1 MDEQTHNTYSS
12 KYLCRLLVEYRKPI
26 LIILAV
32 AALCAIIFSA
42 PFFITPLFKSTTI
55 IYPTSSNSIS
65 KVLISTTYQSEKDI
79 MNFGEDEQTE
89 QMLQVLNSN
98 RVRDR
103 VISRF
108 NLMEHYNIKANSKYP
123 ITKLNKLYDARI
135 KFRRTEYNAVKI
147 TVLDSDAALSARIA
161 NEIAE
166 IFDST
171 MNQMQKEV
179 AIEAFRIVEQEYNTL
194 VAEMNMLEDSL
205 NTLRKLGVFDYES
218 QVEMLSQQLAVE
230 LGKGNSQGVRN
241 IQETLDVLAEYGGAS
256 YAINERLDNDR
267 LQLSLVKSKYEEA
280 KVDATEFIP
289 HKFVVTSAFKAER
302 KSYPVR
308 WLIVVI
314 TVLSTFLLLIFCIVF
329 IFHYPLNIK
338 PRNIKMQCLCHYLW
352 FKASITTM
360 ITQNIISLE
369 FFLIQSI
376 YYLWL
381 LQSMPVL

>member
-1 MDEQTHNTYSS
+1 MEEQQRNNYSS

-32 AALCAIIFSA
+32 AALCAILFSA
-42 PFFITPLFKSTTI
+42 PFFITPLYKSTTI

-98 RVRDR
+98 RVRDK

-108 NLMEHYNIKANSKYP
+108 NLMEHYDIKDSKYP

-147 TVLDSDAALSARIA
+147 TVLDSDAELSSRIA

-179 AIEAFRIVEQEYNTL
+179 AIEAFRIVDQEYNTL

-230 LGKGNSQGVRN
+230 LGKGNTQGVKS
-241 IQETLDVLAEYGGAS
+241 IQEQLDILAEYGGAS

-289 HKFVVTSAFKAER
+289 HKFVVTSAFQAER
-302 KSYPVR
+302 KTYPIR
-308 WLIVVI
+308 WIIVVV
-314 TVLSTFLLLIFCIVF
+314 TVLSTFLLLLFCIVF
-329 IFHYPLNIK
+329 YDRSK
-338 PRNIKMQCLCHYLW
+338 G
-352 FKASITTM
+352 
-360 ITQNIISLE
+360 
-369 FFLIQSI
+369 FFRSEAEKEAATKEKRHH
-376 YYLWL
+376 
-381 LQSMPVL
+381 PGKE

>member
-1 MDEQTHNTYSS
+1 MEEQKRNTYSS
-12 KYLCRLLVEYRKPI
+12 KYLCKLLVEYRRPL
-26 LIILAV
+26 LIILA
-32 AALCAIIFSA
+32 AAAVLAVVFSS
-42 PFFITPLFKSTTI
+42 PFFITPLYKSTTI

-98 RVRDR
+98 RVRDK

-108 NLMEHYNIKANSKYP
+108 NLMEHYKIKPDSKYP
-123 ITKLNKLYDARI
+123 ITKLNKLYDSRI

-179 AIEAFRIVEQEYNTL
+179 AIEAFRIVEQEYTTL
-194 VAEMNMLEDSL
+194 WNEMHLLEDSL

-218 QVEMLSQQLAVE
+218 QVEMLSRQLAVE
-230 LGKGNSQGVRN
+230 LGKSNTQGVRN
-241 IQETLDVLAEYGGAS
+241 IQEQLDILAKYGGAS

-289 HKFVVTSAFKAER
+289 HKFVVTSAFQAER

-308 WLIVVI
+308 WIIVVV
-314 TVLSTFLLLIFCIVF
+314 TVLSTFLLLIFCIVAYDRSKGF
-329 IFHYPLNIK
+329 FRREAEKEAAKKKREH
-338 PRNIKMQCLCHYLW
+338 
-352 FKASITTM
+352 
-360 ITQNIISLE
+360 LE
-369 FFLIQSI
+369 KD
-376 YYLWL
+376 
-381 LQSMPVL
+381 

>member
-42 PFFITPLFKSTTI
+42 PFFITPLYKSTTV

-171 MNQMQKEV
+171 MNQIQKEV
-179 AIEAFRIVEQEYNTL
+179 AVKAFRLVEDEYNTL
-194 VAEMNMLEDSL
+194 CNEMAQLEDSL

-218 QVEMLSQQLAVE
+218 QVEMLSQQMAVE
-230 LGKGNSQGVRN
+230 LGKGNTQGIKN
-241 IQETLDVLAEYGGAS
+241 IQEQLDILAEYGGAS
-256 YAINERLDNDR
+256 YAIHERLDNDR

-280 KVDATEFIP
+280 KMDATQDIP
-289 HKFVVTSAFKAER
+289 RKFVVTSAFKAER

-308 WLIVVI
+308 WIIVVV
-314 TVLSTFLLLIFCIVF
+314 TLLSTFLLLIFCIVV
-329 IFHYPLNIK
+329 YDQSK
-338 PRNIKMQCLCHYLW
+338 G
-352 FKASITTM
+352 
-360 ITQNIISLE
+360 
-369 FFLIQSI
+369 FFRHEAEAEAAKKRKTFENK
-376 YYLWL
+376 
-381 LQSMPVL
+381 

>member
-1 MDEQTHNTYSS
+1 MTSHLHRIMDEQSHNSYSS
-12 KYLCRLLVEYRKPI
+12 KYLCKLLAQYRKPL
-26 LIILAV
+26 LIILA
-32 AALCAIIFSA
+32 AAAVMAVIFSS
-42 PFFITPLFKSTTI
+42 PFFITPLYKSTTI

-79 MNFGEDEQTE
+79 MNIGEDEQTE

-98 RVRDR
+98 RVRDK

-108 NLMEHYNIKANSKYP
+108 NLMEHYNIKPDSKYP
-123 ITKLNKLYDARI
+123 ITKLNKLYDSRI

-179 AIEAFRIVEQEYNTL
+179 AIEAFRIVEQTYSTL
-194 VAEMNMLEDSL
+194 WNEMQQLEDSL

-230 LGKGNSQGVRN
+230 LGKGNTQGVN
-241 IQETLDVLAEYGGAS
+241 KIQEQLDILAQYGGAA

-289 HKFVVTSAFKAER
+289 HKFVVTSAFQAER
-302 KSYPVR
+302 KAYPVR
-308 WLIVVI
+308 WIIVVV
-314 TVLSTFLLLIFCIVF
+314 TVLSTFLLLIFCIVA
-329 IFHYPLNIK
+329 YDRSK
-338 PRNIKMQCLCHYLW
+338 G
-352 FKASITTM
+352 
-360 ITQNIISLE
+360 
-369 FFLIQSI
+369 FFRREADKEAAKKNKGKHIDKQ
-376 YYLWL
+376 
-381 LQSMPVL
+381 

>member
-1 MDEQTHNTYSS
+1 MDEKQRNSYSS
-12 KYLCRLLVEYRKPI
+12 KYLCKLLVEYRKPI

-32 AALCAIIFSA
+32 AALCAIVFSS
-42 PFFITPLFKSTTI
+42 PYFITPLYKSTTVV
-55 IYPTSSNSIS
+55 YPTSSNSIS

-79 MNFGEDEQTE
+79 MNIGEDEQTE
-89 QMLQVLNSN
+89 QMLQVMSSN
-98 RVRDR
+98 RVRDK

-108 NLMEHYNIKANSKYP
+108 NLMEHYNIDPNGKYP
-123 ITKLNKLYDARI
+123 FTKLNKLYDSRI

-147 TVLDSDAALSARIA
+147 TVLDSDAELSARIA
-161 NEIAE
+161 NDIAE

-179 AIEAFRIVEQEYNTL
+179 AIEAYRIVEQEYNTL
-194 VAEMNMLEDSL
+194 CAEMAQLEDSL

-218 QVEMLSQQLAVE
+218 QVEMLSRQMAVE
-230 LGKGNSQGVRN
+230 LGKGNTQGVKN
-241 IQETLDVLAEYGGAS
+241 IQEQLDILAEYGGAS

-308 WLIVVI
+308 WLILVV
-314 TVLSTFLLLIFCIVF
+314 TVLSTFLLLIFCIVIYDRSRGF
-329 IFHYPLNIK
+329 F
-338 PRNIKMQCLCHYLW
+338 RNMAEEGAAGKTP
-352 FKASITTM
+352 KGKTGATA
-360 ITQNIISLE
+360 
-369 FFLIQSI
+369 
-376 YYLWL
+376 
-381 LQSMPVL
+381 

>member
-1 MDEQTHNTYSS
+1 MDEQQHNAYSS

-42 PFFITPLFKSTTI
+42 PYFITPLYKSTTI

-79 MNFGEDEQTE
+79 MNIGEDEQTE

-98 RVRDR
+98 RVRDK

-108 NLMEHYNIKANSKYP
+108 NLMEHYDIRDSKYP

-135 KFRRTEYNAVKI
+135 KFRRTEFNSVKI
-147 TVLDSDAALSARIA
+147 TVMDSDAELSARIA

-171 MNQMQKEV
+171 MNEMQKEV
-179 AIEAFRIVEQEYNTL
+179 AIEAYRIVEQEYNAL
-194 VAEMNMLEDSL
+194 CAEMKQLEDSL
-205 NTLRKLGVFDYES
+205 YALRKLGVFDYES
-218 QVEMLSQQLAVE
+218 QVEMLSRQMAVE
-230 LGKGNSQGVRN
+230 LGKGNTQGIKN
-241 IQETLDVLAEYGGAS
+241 IQEQLDVLAEYGGAS

-308 WLIVVI
+308 WIIVLVTMI
-314 TVLSTFLLLIFCIVF
+314 STFLLLIFCVVIYDRSRGF
-329 IFHYPLNIK
+329 FRY
-338 PRNIKMQCLCHYLW
+338 
-352 FKASITTM
+352 KAEKEAARPTTKGKKG
-360 ITQNIISLE
+360 T
-369 FFLIQSI
+369 
-376 YYLWL
+376 
-381 LQSMPVL
+381 PA

>member
-1 MDEQTHNTYSS
+1 MEEIPYLWQLISHHIMDEKEHNSYSN
-12 KYLCRLLVEYRKPI
+12 KYLCRLLATYRKPL

-32 AALCAIIFSA
+32 AAVLAVVFSS
-42 PFFITPLFKSTTI
+42 PLFITPLFKSTTI

-98 RVRDR
+98 RVRDK

-108 NLMEHYNIKANSKYP
+108 NLMEHYNIKPDSKYP
-123 ITKLNKLYDARI
+123 MTRLNKMYDSRI

-147 TVLDSDAALSARIA
+147 TVLDTDPALSARIA

-194 VAEMNMLEDSL
+194 VNEMNMLEDSL

-218 QVEMLSQQLAVE
+218 QVEMLSRQMAVE
-230 LGKGNSQGVRN
+230 LGKGNAQGVKN
-241 IQETLDVLAEYGGAS
+241 LQEQMDILAEYGGAS

-289 HKFVVTSAFKAER
+289 HKFVVTSAFQAER

-308 WLIVVI
+308 WIVVVI
-314 TVLSTFLLLIFCIVF
+314 TVLSTFLLLVFCIVAYDRSKDF
-329 IFHYPLNIK
+329 F
-338 PRNIKMQCLCHYLW
+338 RREAET
-352 FKASITTM
+352 KAATKTANKA
-360 ITQNIISLE
+360 TK
-369 FFLIQSI
+369 
-376 YYLWL
+376 
-381 LQSMPVL
+381 

>member
-1 MDEQTHNTYSS
+1 MEEQQHNTYNS
-12 KYLCRLLVEYRKPI
+12 KYLCKLLVEYRKPI

-32 AALCAIIFSA
+32 AALCAVIFSA

-79 MNFGEDEQTE
+79 MKFGEDEQTE

-98 RVRDR
+98 RVRDK

-108 NLMEHYNIKANSKYP
+108 NLMEHYNIKPDSKYP
-123 ITKLNKLYDARI
+123 YTKLNKLYDARI

-179 AIEAFRIVEQEYNTL
+179 AVKAFRLVEEEYTTL
-194 VAEMNMLEDSL
+194 WNEMHQLEDSL

-218 QVEMLSQQLAVE
+218 QVEMLSQQMAVE
-230 LGKGNSQGVRN
+230 LGKGNTQGINN
-241 IQETLDVLAEYGGAS
+241 IQKQLDILAEYGGAS

-280 KVDATEFIP
+280 KMDATQDIP
-289 HKFVVTSAFKAER
+289 HKFVVTSAFQAER
-302 KSYPVR
+302 KSYPIR
-308 WLIVVI
+308 WIIVVV

-329 IFHYPLNIK
+329 YDRSKDFFRREAEKKSVAKSP
-338 PRNIKMQCLCHYLW
+338 
-352 FKASITTM
+352 
-360 ITQNIISLE
+360 QNKE
-369 FFLIQSI
+369 NK
-376 YYLWL
+376 
-381 LQSMPVL
+381 

>member
-1 MDEQTHNTYSS
+1 MEEQQHNTYNS
-12 KYLCRLLVEYRKPI
+12 KYLCKLLVEYRKPI

-32 AALCAIIFSA
+32 AALCAMIFSA

-98 RVRDR
+98 RVRDK

-108 NLMEHYNIKANSKYP
+108 NLMEHYNIKPDSKYP
-123 ITKLNKLYDARI
+123 YTKLNKLYDARI

-179 AIEAFRIVEQEYNTL
+179 AVKAFRLVEEEYNTL
-194 VAEMNMLEDSL
+194 WNEMHQLEDSL

-218 QVEMLSQQLAVE
+218 QVEMLSQQMAIE
-230 LGKGNSQGVRN
+230 LGKGNTQGINN
-241 IQETLDVLAEYGGAS
+241 IQKQLDILAEYGGAS
-256 YAINERLDNDR
+256 YAINERLTNDR

-280 KVDATEFIP
+280 KMDATQDIP
-289 HKFVVTSAFKAER
+289 HKFVVTSAFQAER
-302 KSYPVR
+302 KSYPIR
-308 WLIVVI
+308 WIIVVV

-329 IFHYPLNIK
+329 YDRSKDFFRREAEKNSVAK
-338 PRNIKMQCLCHYLW
+338 
-352 FKASITTM
+352 S
-360 ITQNIISLE
+360 TQSKENK
-369 FFLIQSI
+369 
-376 YYLWL
+376 
-381 LQSMPVL
+381 

>member
-1 MDEQTHNTYSS
+1 MEEQQSNTYSS
-12 KYLCRLLVEYRKPI
+12 KYLCKLLVEYRKPI

-32 AALCAIIFSA
+32 AALCAVIFTT
-42 PFFITPLFKSTTI
+42 PYFITPLYKSTTV

-65 KVLISTTYQSEKDI
+65 KVLISTTYQSDKDL
-79 MNFGEDEQTE
+79 MNIGEDEQTE

-98 RVRDR
+98 RVRDK

-147 TVLDSDAALSARIA
+147 TVLDADAALSARIA

-194 VAEMNMLEDSL
+194 VDEMNRLEDSL
-205 NTLRKLGVFDYES
+205 NTLRRLGVFDYES
-218 QVEMLSQQLAVE
+218 QVEMLSQQMAVE
-230 LGKGNSQGVRN
+230 LGRGNTQGINN
-241 IQETLDVLAEYGGAS
+241 IQKQLDVLAEYGGAS

-289 HKFVVTSAFKAER
+289 HKFVVTSAFQAER

-308 WLIVVI
+308 WIILVV
-314 TVLSTFLLLIFCIVF
+314 TVLSTFLLLIFCIVVYDRSKDF
-329 IFHYPLNIK
+329 FRHEAEK
-338 PRNIKMQCLCHYLW
+338 EA
-352 FKASITTM
+352 ASKEKKKH
-360 ITQNIISLE
+360 LRKD
-369 FFLIQSI
+369 
-376 YYLWL
+376 
-381 LQSMPVL
+381 

>member
-1 MDEQTHNTYSS
+1 MEEQQSNTYSS
-12 KYLCRLLVEYRKPI
+12 KYLCKLLVEYRKPI

-32 AALCAIIFSA
+32 AALCAVIFTT
-42 PFFITPLFKSTTI
+42 PYFITPLYKSTTV

-65 KVLISTTYQSEKDI
+65 KVLISTTYQSDKDL
-79 MNFGEDEQTE
+79 MNIGEDEQTE

-98 RVRDR
+98 RVRDK
-103 VISRF
+103 VINRF

-147 TVLDSDAALSARIA
+147 TVLDADAALSARIA

-179 AIEAFRIVEQEYNTL
+179 AIEAFRIVEQEYNSL
-194 VAEMNMLEDSL
+194 VDEMNRLEDSL
-205 NTLRKLGVFDYES
+205 NTLRRLGVFDYES
-218 QVEMLSQQLAVE
+218 QVEMLSQQMAVE
-230 LGKGNSQGVRN
+230 LGRGNTQGINN
-241 IQETLDVLAEYGGAS
+241 IQKQLDVLAEYGGAS

-289 HKFVVTSAFKAER
+289 HKFVVTSAFQAER

-308 WLIVVI
+308 WIILVV
-314 TVLSTFLLLIFCIVF
+314 TVLSTFLLLIFCIVVYDRSKDF
-329 IFHYPLNIK
+329 FRHEAEK
-338 PRNIKMQCLCHYLW
+338 EA
-352 FKASITTM
+352 ASKEKKKH
-360 ITQNIISLE
+360 LRKD
-369 FFLIQSI
+369 
-376 YYLWL
+376 
-381 LQSMPVL
+381 

>member
-1 MDEQTHNTYSS
+1 M
-12 KYLCRLLVEYRKPI
+12 VEYRKPI

-32 AALCAIIFSA
+32 AALCAVIFSA

-98 RVRDR
+98 RVRDK

-108 NLMEHYNIKANSKYP
+108 NLMEHYNIKPDSKYP
-123 ITKLNKLYDARI
+123 YTKLNKLYDARI

-179 AIEAFRIVEQEYNTL
+179 AVKAFRLVEEEYTTL
-194 VAEMNMLEDSL
+194 WNEMHQLEDSL

-218 QVEMLSQQLAVE
+218 QVEMLSQQMAVE
-230 LGKGNSQGVRN
+230 LGKGNTQGINN
-241 IQETLDVLAEYGGAS
+241 IQKQLDILAEYGGAS

-280 KVDATEFIP
+280 KMDATQDIP
-289 HKFVVTSAFKAER
+289 HKFVVTSAFQAER
-302 KSYPVR
+302 KSYPIR
-308 WLIVVI
+308 WIIVVV

-329 IFHYPLNIK
+329 YDRSK
-338 PRNIKMQCLCHYLW
+338 D
-352 FKASITTM
+352 
-360 ITQNIISLE
+360 
-369 FFLIQSI
+369 FFRREAEKNSVAKTPQRKENK
-376 YYLWL
+376 
-381 LQSMPVL
+381 

>member
-1 MDEQTHNTYSS
+1 MTFLIANSREFPTFALHLNKTMDEQSRNSYSS
-12 KYLCRLLVEYRKPI
+12 KYLCKLLVDYRKPLI
-26 LIILAV
+26 IILAV
-32 AALCAIIFSA
+32 AAVLAVVFSSRY
-42 PFFITPLFKSTTI
+42 FITPLYKSTTI

-98 RVRDR
+98 RVRDK

-108 NLMEHYNIKANSKYP
+108 NLMEHYEIKPDSKYP
-123 ITKLNKLYDARI
+123 ITKLNKLYDSRI

-147 TVLDSDAALSARIA
+147 TVLDSDPALSARIA

-179 AIEAFRIVEQEYNTL
+179 AIEAFRIVEQAYTTL
-194 VAEMNMLEDSL
+194 WNEMQQLEDSL

-230 LGKGNSQGVRN
+230 LGKGNSQGVKN
-241 IQETLDVLAEYGGAS
+241 IQEQLDVLAEYGGAS

-280 KVDATEFIP
+280 KVDATQFIP
-289 HKFVVTSAFKAER
+289 HKFVVTSAFQAER
-302 KSYPVR
+302 KAYPVR
-308 WLIVVI
+308 WIIVVV
-314 TVLSTFLLLIFCIVF
+314 TVLSTFLMLIFCIVV
-329 IFHYPLNIK
+329 YDRSK
-338 PRNIKMQCLCHYLW
+338 G
-352 FKASITTM
+352 
-360 ITQNIISLE
+360 
-369 FFLIQSI
+369 FFRREAEAEAAKKNKGKLADK
-376 YYLWL
+376 
-381 LQSMPVL
+381 

>member
-1 MDEQTHNTYSS
+1 MNYFDCHFRNISYLWQLISERIMEEQKRNTYSS
-12 KYLCRLLVEYRKPI
+12 KYLCKLLVEYRRPL
-26 LIILAV
+26 LIILA
-32 AALCAIIFSA
+32 AAAVLAVVFSS
-42 PFFITPLFKSTTI
+42 PFFITPLYKSTTI

-98 RVRDR
+98 RVRDK

-108 NLMEHYNIKANSKYP
+108 NLMEHYKIKPDSKYP
-123 ITKLNKLYDARI
+123 ITKLNKLYDSRI

-179 AIEAFRIVEQEYNTL
+179 AIEAFRIVEQEYTTL
-194 VAEMNMLEDSL
+194 WNEMHLLEDSL

-218 QVEMLSQQLAVE
+218 QVEMLSRQLAVE
-230 LGKGNSQGVRN
+230 LGKSNTQGVRN
-241 IQETLDVLAEYGGAS
+241 IQEQLDILAKYGGAS

-289 HKFVVTSAFKAER
+289 HKFVVTSAFQAER

-308 WLIVVI
+308 WIIVVV
-314 TVLSTFLLLIFCIVF
+314 TVLSTFLLLIFCIVAYDRSKGF
-329 IFHYPLNIK
+329 FRREAEKEAAKKKREH
-338 PRNIKMQCLCHYLW
+338 
-352 FKASITTM
+352 
-360 ITQNIISLE
+360 LE
-369 FFLIQSI
+369 KD
-376 YYLWL
+376 
-381 LQSMPVL
+381 